1 MKYTMH
7 CPVENCDHV
16 MEADADNDDAAVGKL
31 IVAGDAHFAQVGH
44 PMDQSM
50 TPEMKGEMTR
60 EHMKKE
66 G

>member
-16 MEADADNDDAAVGKL
+16 MEAEAENDDEAAKKL
-31 IVAGDAHFAQVGH
+31 IVAGDAHFSEVEH

-50 TPEMKGEMTR
+50 TPDMKDKMTR
-60 EHMKKE
+60 ENMKKE